1 MTRSSARLAGVA
13 SAAALVATI
22 AVLMG
27 LAGRWNWEVLAI
39 ATMLSTPRYLAARD
53 AVAKRP
59 PRPAW
64 VPPWERTLA
73 TTRFKP

>member
-1 MTRSSARLAGVA
+1 MTRSSARLAGLA

-22 AVLMG
+22 AVLMA
-27 LAGRWNWEVLAI
+27 LFGRWDWEVLAI
-39 ATMLSTPRYLAARD
+39 ATMLSTPLYLAARD
-53 AVAKRP
+53 AAAIRE

-64 VPPWERTLA
+64 IPPWERTLS